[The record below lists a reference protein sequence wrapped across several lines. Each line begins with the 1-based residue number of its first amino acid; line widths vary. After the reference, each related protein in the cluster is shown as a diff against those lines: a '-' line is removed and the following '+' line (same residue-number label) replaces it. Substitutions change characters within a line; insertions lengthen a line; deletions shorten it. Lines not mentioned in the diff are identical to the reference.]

1 MASGAGTGFDVDVH
15 GDYNEMAS
23 FKSRALQTQ
32 ESYQLQLA
40 LALRLS
46 SQAAS
51 ADDPNFLDFKS
62 QTQSHDQ
69 GVEPMAYRFWVNGS
83 LSYSDKIPDGFYLID
98 GLDPYAW
105 NLSTDPQASGRVP
118 SLETLKAIHPRNE
131 SSVKVVVVDKL
142 RDSGLMEL
150 QNWVLRL
157 SSSSSWT
164 TVDLIFQL
172 ANLVC
177 SRMGGVV
184 ASEEEL
190 AYRWKECS
198 ENLSDRLGS
207 VVVPIGYLFTGLCV
221 HRAVLFKILADL
233 FNLPCRIVKGCKYCS
248 RDAAA
253 SCLVQFDYEKEYL
266 VDLLEMPGVL
276 SQPDSSLN
284 SALSISVSSPLCHPK
299 FKSVKTAQNFQMLA
313 KHYFIEFGSL
323 SLAFDDNS
331 SGARKNQDEKKVSRR
346 PEAFDLNYFDR
357 NNTAP
362 TSLKN
367 HEIFASPFLK
377 RAPRNITDSRDHRR
391 LVFSDPILNLM
402 DSTHLVKDSN
412 QPCHILPLHCR
423 DALPEFSNPWPDA
436 ANTMSLIDQ
445 NEPINNRPSREFCL
459 GEEGSHILW
468 DELALI
474 KKIGSGSFGTVYHA
488 KWRGSD
494 VAVKVLKEQDFHA
507 KHFKEFLE
515 EVAIMKRLQHP
526 NIVSFIGAITQ
537 PPNFSIVTEYLKNGC
552 LYKLLRRPDA
562 GVILDERLRLNM
574 AYDVAKGMNYLH
586 QLQPPIVHRDL
597 KSPNLLVD
605 SRYTV
610 KVCDFGLSRSKAN
623 TFLSSKTAAGTPE
636 WMAPEVL
643 RAELSNEK
651 SDVYSFGVILWE
663 LMTLQQPW
671 SNLKQLEVVGEVGF
685 KNKRLEIPTN
695 VHPQVATLIEICW
708 ASELWQRPSFSYIME
723 ALQQLITTFSR

>member
-1 MASGAGTGFDVDVH
+1 MASGTGTCFDFDVYH
-15 GDYNEMAS
+15 DYSEMTS
-23 FKSRALQTQ
+23 FNKTRALQTQ

-46 SQAAS
+46 SQAAL
-51 ADDPNFLDFKS
+51 ADHPNFLDFKS
-62 QTQSHDQ
+62 QSHDQ
-69 GVEPMAYRFWVNGS
+69 DVESLAHRFWVNGC

-105 NLSTDPQASGRVP
+105 NLSTDPNDSGRIP
-118 SLETLKAIHPRNE
+118 SLETLKAIRPRNE
-131 SSVKVVVVDKL
+131 SSVKVVAVDKL

-157 SSSSSWT
+157 SSTWFT
-164 TVDLIFQL
+164 TVDVIYQL

-177 SRMGGVV
+177 NRMGGAVV
-184 ASEEEL
+184 SSEEEL
-190 AYRWKECS
+190 ANRWKECS
-198 ENLSDRLGS
+198 VNLSDCFGS
-207 VVVPIGYLFTGLCV
+207 IVVPIGYLFAGLCV

-233 FNLPCRIVKGCKYCS
+233 VNLPCRIVKGCKYCS
-248 RDAAA
+248 KDIAA
-253 SCLVQFDYEKEYL
+253 SCLVLLDSEKEYV

-284 SALSISVSSPLCHPK
+284 SALSILVSSPLCHPK
-299 FKSVKTAQNFQMLA
+299 FKSVKTSQNIQMLA
-313 KHYFIEFGSL
+313 KLYFIEYGSL
-323 SLAFDDNS
+323 ALAFDDTS
-331 SGARKNQDEKKVSRR
+331 SGTRKNQDERKVSRR
-346 PEAFDLNYFDR
+346 PEDFDLNYIDR
-357 NNTAP
+357 NNIAS
-362 TSLKN
+362 TSLEN
-367 HEIFASPFLK
+367 HELIAPPFQK
-377 RAPRNITDSRDHRR
+377 RAPLNITNSRDHRR
-391 LVFSDPILNLM
+391 LAFSDPISNLM
-402 DSTHLVKDSN
+402 DSTHVIKDSI
-412 QPCHILPLHCR
+412 QPRHILTLHCR
-423 DALPEFSNPWPDA
+423 DALPEFSNHRS
-436 ANTMSLIDQ
+436 ANTISLIEQ
-445 NEPINNRPSREFCL
+445 NEPVKSRLNRQFCFD
-459 GEEGSHILW
+459 EEGSHILW
-468 DELALI
+468 RELALEE
-474 KKIGSGSFGTVYHA
+474 KIGSGSFGTVYRA

-515 EVAIMKRLQHP
+515 EVAIMKRLQHS
-526 NIVSFIGAITQ
+526 NIVRFIGAITQ

-562 GVILDERLRLNM
+562 GVILNERLRLNM

-605 SRYTV
+605 RNYTV
-610 KVCDFGLSRSKAN
+610 KVCDFGLSRSKEN

-643 RAELSNEK
+643 RADPSNEK

-671 SNLKQLEVVGEVGF
+671 SNLKQLEAYLF
-685 KNKRLEIPTN
+685 FRLLERLDSRIKDLRFQDMYIPK
-695 VHPQVATLIEICW
+695 
-708 ASELWQRPSFSYIME
+708 
-723 ALQQLITTFSR
+723 

>member
-1 MASGAGTGFDVDVH
+1 MASGTGTCFDFDVYH
-15 GDYNEMAS
+15 DYSEMTS
-23 FKSRALQTQ
+23 FNKTRALQTQ

-46 SQAAS
+46 SQAAL
-51 ADDPNFLDFKS
+51 ADHPNFLDFKS
-62 QTQSHDQ
+62 QSHDQ
-69 GVEPMAYRFWVNGS
+69 DVESLAHRFWVNGC

-105 NLSTDPQASGRVP
+105 NLSTDPNDSGRIP
-118 SLETLKAIHPRNE
+118 SLETLKAIRPRNE
-131 SSVKVVVVDKL
+131 SSVKVVAVDKL

-157 SSSSSWT
+157 SSTWFT
-164 TVDLIFQL
+164 TVDVIYQL

-177 SRMGGVV
+177 NRMGFWLTWLTYLVELLRGANTVV
-184 ASEEEL
+184 RILLPPAL
-190 AYRWKECS
+190 C
-198 ENLSDRLGS
+198 
-207 VVVPIGYLFTGLCV
+207 YL
-221 HRAVLFKILADL
+221 ILKTL
-233 FNLPCRIVKGCKYCS
+233 YSS
-248 RDAAA
+248 R
-253 SCLVQFDYEKEYL
+253 EYV

-284 SALSISVSSPLCHPK
+284 SALSILVSSPLCHPK
-299 FKSVKTAQNFQMLA
+299 FKSVKTSQNIQMLA
-313 KHYFIEFGSL
+313 KLYFIEYGSL
-323 SLAFDDNS
+323 ALAFDDTS
-331 SGARKNQDEKKVSRR
+331 SGTRKNQDERKVSRR
-346 PEAFDLNYFDR
+346 PEDFDLNYIDR
-357 NNTAP
+357 NNIAS
-362 TSLKN
+362 TSLEN
-367 HEIFASPFLK
+367 HELIAPPFQK
-377 RAPRNITDSRDHRR
+377 RAPLNITNSRDHRR
-391 LVFSDPILNLM
+391 LAFSDPISNLM
-402 DSTHLVKDSN
+402 DSTHVIKDSI
-412 QPCHILPLHCR
+412 QPRHILTLHCR
-423 DALPEFSNPWPDA
+423 DALPEFSNHRS
-436 ANTMSLIDQ
+436 ANTISLIEQ
-445 NEPINNRPSREFCL
+445 NEPVKSRLNRQFCFD
-459 GEEGSHILW
+459 EEGSHILW
-468 DELALI
+468 RELALEE
-474 KKIGSGSFGTVYHA
+474 KIGSGSFGTVYRA

-515 EVAIMKRLQHP
+515 EVAIMKRLQHS
-526 NIVSFIGAITQ
+526 NIVRFIGAITQ

-562 GVILDERLRLNM
+562 GVILNERLRLNM

-605 SRYTV
+605 RNYTV
-610 KVCDFGLSRSKAN
+610 KVCDFGLSRSKEN

-643 RAELSNEK
+643 RADPSNEK

-685 KNKRLEIPTN
+685 KNKRLEIPRY
-695 VHPQVATLIEICW
+695 VHPQVAALIEICW
-708 ASELWQRPSFSYIME
+708 ANELCQRPSFSYIME
-723 ALQQLITTFSR
+723 ALQHLITIFSQ